1 MQKAVTVLF
10 ISNRAALLSPR
21 NSFKMIHVGT
31 HSLHENYNPEVLL
44 VAANLGGTT
53 TATYVP
59 RPCPTYC

>member
-1 MQKAVTVLF
+1 MQNTVTVLF

-21 NSFKMIHVGT
+21 NSFKMIYVGT
-31 HSLHENYNPEVLL
+31 HSLHDNCNPEVLR
-44 VAANLGGTT
+44 VAANLSGTT